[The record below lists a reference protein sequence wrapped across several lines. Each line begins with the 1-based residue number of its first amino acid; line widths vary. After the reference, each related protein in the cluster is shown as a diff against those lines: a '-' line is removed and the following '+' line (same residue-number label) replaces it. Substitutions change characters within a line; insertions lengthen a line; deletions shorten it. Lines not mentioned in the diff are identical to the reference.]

1 MSPAGSSRG
10 RIFVEGPNN
19 DIYTVLLWISTV
31 AILLA
36 VILLALEYFVEYGGK
51 TSPVGSLFDQTR
63 SWITASAGEWTQNV
77 NSETF
82 STRTELI

>member
-1 MSPAGSSRG
+1 
-10 RIFVEGPNN
+10 
-19 DIYTVLLWISTV
+19 
-31 AILLA
+31 

-63 SWITASAGEWTQNV
+63 SWITASAGEWTQTV

-82 STRTELI
+82 STGSELI

>member
-31 AILLA
+31 AILL
-36 VILLALEYFVEYGGK
+36 
-51 TSPVGSLFDQTR
+51 FDQTR
-63 SWITASAGEWTQNV
+63 SWITASAGEWTQTV

-82 STRTELI
+82 STGSELI